1 VERNGT
7 RSIRC
12 SAPDRSYVPPPPKRR
27 SGKSRRT
34 NNDNDDDEDDEAEG
48 PSRDLAPGPGA
59 ELDIV
64 WTTSSDPSD
73 YPFSRPTNMH
83 IEHEE
88 RDSTIGCI
96 PIDDLFREQIEAA
109 KEAGRKEA
117 RDMLMR
123 LMRQNLSDAD
133 FDKVM
138 RAVNIEEGGLDPADK
153 QLKGRAASQDPAAD
167 PTPLPSLDE
176 DVQMTER
183 RPPASED
190 ENMVD
195 SDKDMLLDAPND
207 EGRTEPTPASRE
219 RTVSVATKASGTN
232 RVRVV
237 TPRVDEDDRSTV
249 ESTTSNRGTS
259 GKKKAAAVDPEA
271 VSEAQVSSLTSKSW
285 ALTANKMPQSDAEE
299 YAAQLSDR
307 KDTGGL
313 SPAPSDM
320 SVSDEGNGKRC
331 KFIHFC
337 VFICALCI
345 CTGSLSIP
353 QAPDYALMHGRAGSN
368 NRAHS

>member
-1 VERNGT
+1 
-7 RSIRC
+7 
-12 SAPDRSYVPPPPKRR
+12 VPPPPKRR
-27 SGKSRRT
+27 SGKSRKT
-34 NNDNDDDEDDEAEG
+34 NNDKDDDEDDEAEG

-109 KEAGRKEA
+109 KDAGRKET
-117 RDMLMR
+117 RDLLTR

-133 FDKVM
+133 FKKVM
-138 RAVNIEEGGLDPADK
+138 LAVNIEEGGLDPANK
-153 QLKGRAASQDPAAD
+153 QLMGRASSQDPAAD

-176 DVQMTER
+176 DVQMTES

-195 SDKDMLLDAPND
+195 SDEDMLDTPND
-207 EGRTEPTPASRE
+207 EGRAEPMPAPRE
-219 RTVSVATKASGTN
+219 RTVSVATKASGTH

-237 TPRVDEDDRSTV
+237 TPRIDEDDQSEV
-249 ESTTSNRGTS
+249 ESTSPRGTS
-259 GKKKAAAVDPEA
+259 GMMKTAAAVDPEA
-271 VSEAQVSSLTSKSW
+271 VSEAQVTSEASKSG
-285 ALTANKMPQSDAEE
+285 ALISSEMPQSDAEE
-299 YAAQLSDR
+299 HAAQHSGRRDI
-307 KDTGGL
+307 GGL
-313 SPAPSDM
+313 SPAHSDM
-320 SVSDEGNGKRC
+320 SVSDEGNGNHRC
-331 KFIHFC
+331 KC
-337 VFICALCI
+337 TSALSFALSFALSVSVR
-345 CTGSLSIP
+345 GSLSLQ
-353 QAPDYALMHGRAGSN
+353 QAPDHTSMHGRAG
-368 NRAHS
+368 